1 MRRPVSPPAQPRRKH
16 PRALAPPTPGSAADA
31 RRADRSIVIVGVVV
45 LLVGAGL
52 LLWAIAD
59 VVLLVFAGALLGL
72 FLHGLSEYVQ
82 RKLGLSELKSLG
94 VVLVVLAGLAIL
106 GGAFLGGET
115 ANQLDQL
122 GPRLR
127 EARDQM
133 LEVVRHYPW
142 GRALLSERNLSALVP
157 EKQDW
162 LQQLGGLFSTTVGAI
177 AGFFIVLF
185 IGVYGAATPHVYRD
199 GLLYLIP
206 RDARPRAAEVL
217 DAVVDTL
224 RNWLIGTFAKMVVV
238 GITVT
243 VGLTLLDIP
252 LALAL
257 GLIAFALE
265 FAPYVGPILAAA
277 PALLV
282 ALATGPTQA
291 LYVLLLYLGVQAME
305 NYVVSPLIDQRS
317 VQLPPALTIAAQVL
331 LGALLGA
338 LGVMFATP
346 LAAVSVVLL
355 RELYVEPDEPPD
367 PAPTGKL
374 P

>member
-1 MRRPVSPPAQPRRKH
+1 MRRASTPLPLPRRSR

-31 RRADRSIVIVGVVV
+31 RRADRSIIILGVVV
-45 LLVGAGL
+45 LLVAAGL

-59 VVLLVFAGALLGL
+59 VILLVFAGALMGL

-82 RKLGLSELKSLG
+82 QRLGLSELKSLA
-94 VVLVVLAGLAIL
+94 VVLVVLLALVIM
-106 GGAFLGGET
+106 GGIFLGGET
-115 ANQLDQL
+115 AAQLDQL
-122 GPRLR
+122 GPKLR

-133 LEVVRHYPW
+133 VDVLRRYQW
-142 GRALLSERNLSALVP
+142 GRMLLYGDGLSALVP
-157 EKQDW
+157 DKQDW
-162 LQQLGGLFSTTVGAI
+162 MQRIGGIFSTTIGAI
-177 AGFFIVLF
+177 AGFFIVIF
-185 IGVYGAATPHVYRD
+185 IGVYGAAAPHIYRD
-199 GLLYLIP
+199 GLLQLVP
-206 RDARPRAAEVL
+206 RDARERASEVL
-217 DAVVDTL
+217 DEVVDTL

-238 GITVT
+238 GVTVT
-243 VGLTLLDIP
+243 IGLTLLGMP

-265 FAPYVGPILAAA
+265 FAPYIGPILAAA

-282 ALATGPTQA
+282 ALGTSPTQA
-291 LYVLLLYLGVQAME
+291 LYVLLLYLGVQALE

-317 VQLPPALTIAAQVL
+317 VKLPPALTISAQVL

-346 LAAVSVVLL
+346 LTAMTVVLL
-355 RELYVEPDEPPD
+355 RELYVQPDEPPD
-367 PAPTGKL
+367 PPSPVGT